1 MNDNGEER
9 ADVIILVD
17 EEGNEH
23 DFAMVDRFPVDL
35 KEYAILIPVLYLE
48 DEEDDEAIDLEDE
61 AFIFR
66 IDLDEGE
73 EILVEVEDEIEWDE
87 VAAVWEERA
96 QSYDYEDDEDLL

>member
-1 MNDNGEER
+1 MNDNGEEN

-23 DFAMVDRFPVDL
+23 DFAMVDRFPVNL

-48 DEEDDEAIDLEDE
+48 DDEDDEAIDLEDE

-66 IDLDEGE
+66 IDLNEGE
-73 EILVEVEDEIEWDE
+73 EILVEVEDEIEWNK
-87 VAAVWEERA
+87 VAAVWKERA

>member
-1 MNDNGEER
+1 MNDNGEES

-23 DFAMVDRFPVDL
+23 DFAMVDRFPVNL

-48 DEEDDEAIDLEDE
+48 DEEDDKAIDLEDE

-66 IDLDEGE
+66 IDLNEGE